1 MVIYV
6 GGVEHTV
13 ILGKYLFSKLSNS
26 EFFVAYFFSLVEL
39 LVHSSIDFGIIQRSL
54 FIY

>member
-13 ILGKYLFSKLSNS
+13 ILGNYLFFKIFKFRIFCCLL
-26 EFFVAYFFSLVEL
+26 FSLVEL
-39 LVHSSIDFGIIQRSL
+39 LVHSSIDFGII
-54 FIY
+54 

>member
-13 ILGKYLFSKLSNS
+13 ILGKYSFLKLSNS
-26 EFFVAYFFSLVEL
+26 KIPNFL
-39 LVHSSIDFGIIQRSL
+39 L
-54 FIY
+54 FILIFLYPSDRQ